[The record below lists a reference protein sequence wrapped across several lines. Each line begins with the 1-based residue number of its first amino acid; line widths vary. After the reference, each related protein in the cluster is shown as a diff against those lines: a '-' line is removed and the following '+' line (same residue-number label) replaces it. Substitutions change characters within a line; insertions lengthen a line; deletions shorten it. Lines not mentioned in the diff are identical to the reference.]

1 MQLSYLISTFFYLG
15 KIKFFP
21 GSIASLA
28 TLFLWNLLVPENL
41 LIRLIILFIIA
52 FSGHLSIKKTLPLF
66 KEEDPQCIVVD
77 EVLGMSIPLLLITN
91 NLLLAILAFFLFR
104 LFDILKPSIIYYSQ
118 DFQGPIGILIDDIL
132 SGIITALIIV
142 NYI

>member
-1 MQLSYLISTFFYLG
+1 M
-15 KIKFFP
+15 
-21 GSIASLA
+21 

-52 FSGHLSIKKTLPLF
+52 FSGYFSIKKTLPLF
-66 KEEDPQCIVVD
+66 KEEDPQCIVID

-91 NLLLAILAFFLFR
+91 NLLLAILAFSLFR